1 MTQSESK
8 ELWNKVIAV
17 LEDQLQ
23 YGFLEQARSV
33 INTQLEDATLILE
46 VDDQDAF
53 EFFSSAINQ
62 QRILIVSRQISE
74 IKAVRVNKV
83 EAEEK

>member
-33 INTQLEDATLILE
+33 TNTHLQDATLILE

-74 IKAVRVNKV
+74 IKAVQVNKV
-83 EAEEK
+83 EEE